1 MQLSEELARL
11 LALMGKVTSDHQG
24 RAALTRLEYLV
35 LGRLSRGGP
44 IRAGDLAQQEGLEQ
58 STLSRRLAV
67 MEERGLVAREVDP
80 TDRRAQLLH
89 LTDEGRR
96 EHDQENAR
104 RVRLVTEVVADWSSP
119 DRAELVRL
127 LHELNT
133 ALQNRITP

>member
-1 MQLSEELARL
+1 MFT
-11 LALMGKVTSDHQG
+11 LMSKVTSDHQ
-24 RAALTRLEYLV
+24 RQAPLTRLEYLV

-67 MEERGLVAREVDP
+67 MEERGLVTREIDP
-80 TDRRAQLLH
+80 VDRRAQLLH
-89 LTDEGRR
+89 LTDAGRR
-96 EHDQENAR
+96 SYDEESDR
-104 RVRLVTEVVADWSSP
+104 RVQLVAAVVADWASP

-133 ALQNRITP
+133 SLQNRIAS